1 MTDIFEEVD
10 QSLREDSLGKVWKRW
25 QWVVYGVIAV
35 AIIGVAVFEFM
46 RWQRSGEID
55 KDARIYDSAFVAR
68 EANDLTTA
76 RSNFAQLEN
85 DNTGFKALA
94 GHMLAGVEKELTGDS
109 AAVEAHLAAA
119 AAADKNG
126 VMGDL
131 ALLKLAYAKADTAP
145 IADLEKDL
153 KPLLDR
159 TGYASALARELI
171 ASKAMADG
179 DVTRAR
185 AEYELLSANLE
196 SPQGMQQRV
205 QQALAILPVR
215 VVNLD
220 NPTPAAP
227 AAAPAAPAPAAPTP
241 AQPAQAP
248 QQ

>member
-1 MTDIFEEVD
+1 VTDIFEEVD
-10 QSLREDSLGKVWKRW
+10 QSLREDSLGTIWKRW
-25 QWVVYGVIAV
+25 QWVVYGVVAV

-46 RWQRSGEID
+46 RWQRSSEID
-55 KDARIYDSAFVAR
+55 NDARIYDSAFVAR

-76 RSNFAQLEN
+76 RNSFAQLES
-85 DNTGFKALA
+85 DNTGFKVLA
-94 GHMLAGVEKELTGDS
+94 GHMLAGVEQELTGDS

-119 AAADKNG
+119 AAASKG
-126 VMGDL
+126 VMSDL
-131 ALLKLAYAKADTAP
+131 ALLKLGYAKADTAP
-145 IADLEKDL
+145 LAELEKDL

-159 TGYASALARELI
+159 TGYAAALARELI

-179 DVTRAR
+179 DVVRAR

-205 QQALAILPVR
+205 QQALAILPAR

-220 NPTPAAP
+220 NPAPALPAAP
-227 AAAPAAPAPAAPTP
+227 PPAVSSP